1 MSASCKKLTV
11 KSDTN
16 PYIGQFTEQ
25 QCLNES

>member
-1 MSASCKKLTV
+1 MSASCKKLAV

-16 PYIGQFTEQ
+16 AYIGQFTEQ